1 MNQKNTKALMPQLP
15 LALTTSLVILLMAP
29 ASVHAQNTAKEGLAT
44 IEMNLNNSKENLS
57 QYEKN
62 LQIVDSNLAEVAK
75 AKDAI
80 SAQKNQVSKQTTEN
94 KKGLQKIAGQQKEI
108 DKIIQE
114 EANRKQQEEAK
125 IKELEL
131 MIAKLRENISKRDQ
145 NLADYQLQKQQLVEE
160 NKIWLS
166 RSKEL
171 NEQASTVA
179 ARQKEVSTTE
189 NDWKN
194 KRKGY
199 EGEISRWKKEIERQ
213 EKLNATYKK
222 LAKDPGI

>member
-1 MNQKNTKALMPQLP
+1 MKML
-15 LALTTSLVILLMAP
+15 LTTSIMLTVMAP
-29 ASVHAQNTAKEGLAT
+29 TSVIAQTTAKDGLAT
-44 IEMNLNNSKENLS
+44 IEANLNNSKENLS

-62 LQIVDSNLAEVAK
+62 LQIVDANLGEITK
-75 AKDAI
+75 AKEAI
-80 SAQKNQVSKQTTEN
+80 AAQKNQVSKQTTEN
-94 KKGLQKIAGQQKEI
+94 QKGLQKIAGQQKEI

-171 NEQASTVA
+171 NEQAATVA
-179 ARQKEVSTTE
+179 ARQKEVSATE

-199 EGEISRWKKEIERQ
+199 EGEIGRWKKEIDRQ